1 MDAIDAN
8 VPFLTQLSAFFNLFN
23 VMILRAF
30 EHLIAE
36 KYYGFFESP
45 TAYSV
50 SRYLISRHI
59 VYETRTG
66 PLFCAELQ

>member
-1 MDAIDAN
+1 MGAIDAN
-8 VPFLTQLSAFFNLFN
+8 VPFLTQLYAFFNLFK
-23 VMILRAF
+23 VTILRAF

-50 SRYLISRHI
+50 SRCFAVFQTYRVRNKNSSFVLH
-59 VYETRTG
+59 
-66 PLFCAELQ
+66 